1 MKKLF
6 VSTAIDYPSEKP
18 HLGHCLEKVQ
28 ADVFARH
35 KRSQGF
41 EVHFS
46 NGLDE
51 HGLKIQRRAEAV
63 GKNPQDFVDEMY
75 QHFND
80 LWLALNISNNDFV
93 RTSDNKH
100 RKVVEKVFNL
110 IYQKGDIYKGKYRG
124 LYCVDC
130 ETYYLP
136 KDLDNGNCPIH
147 QRPVEQIEE
156 ESYFF
161 KMSKYQV
168 QLINYIRKNE
178 YFILP
183 LSKRKEILKRLEEPL
198 QDLSISRKSVSWGLP
213 LPNDSNLTLFVWVE
227 ALLNYFTTLNYPSE
241 KFNKFWPADVHI
253 IGKDIVW
260 HHTVIWGSLLLSL
273 GLQLPRTIFVHGF
286 ITINGE
292 KMSKSL
298 GNVVEP
304 LNLVR
309 DYGSDAVRYYL
320 LSEIPSTK
328 DGDFSIE
335 KFEGRYNDDLAKGLG
350 NLVSRILKLSEGIQP
365 KLSNKE
371 LEEKI
376 QKVKKEVFKALD
388 NFKFNE
394 ALKTIWELISFCDKY
409 IEKEKPWEGGKD
421 EVISNLL
428 FALLEIA
435 DLLKPF
441 LPETSEKIIK
451 QIKNREAEALF
462 PRLD

>member
-1 MKKLF
+1 
-6 VSTAIDYPSEKP
+6 
-18 HLGHCLEKVQ
+18 
-28 ADVFARH
+28 
-35 KRSQGF
+35 
-41 EVHFS
+41 
-46 NGLDE
+46 
-51 HGLKIQRRAEAV
+51 
-63 GKNPQDFVDEMY
+63 
-75 QHFND
+75 
-80 LWLALNISNNDFV
+80 
-93 RTSDNKH
+93 
-100 RKVVEKVFNL
+100 
-110 IYQKGDIYKGKYRG
+110 
-124 LYCVDC
+124 
-130 ETYYLP
+130 
-136 KDLDNGNCPIH
+136 
-147 QRPVEQIEE
+147 
-156 ESYFF
+156 
-161 KMSKYQV
+161 
-168 QLINYIRKNE
+168 
-178 YFILP
+178 
-183 LSKRKEILKRLEEPL
+183 
-198 QDLSISRKSVSWGLP
+198 
-213 LPNDSNLTLFVWVE
+213 
-227 ALLNYFTTLNYPSE
+227 
-241 KFNKFWPADVHI
+241 
-253 IGKDIVW
+253 
-260 HHTVIWGSLLLSL
+260 
-273 GLQLPRTIFVHGF
+273 VHGF

-394 ALKTIWELISFCDKY
+394 ALKTVWELIGFCDKY
-409 IEKEKPWEGGKD
+409 IEKEKPWEGEKD
-421 EVISNLL
+421 EVIANLL
-428 FALLEIA
+428 FALLTIA

-451 QIKNREAEALF
+451 QVKNRETGALF